1 MCGQLVLNHK
11 FEANLS
17 YTVRPSCHK
26 NKILLL
32 KEILIVSFS
41 NNELY
46 MVFPLMAEMR
56 TVRETASVVRGSIKG
71 KGKHLIS
78 LRKVRL

>member
-17 YTVRPSCHK
+17 YTVRPYHK

-32 KEILIVSFS
+32 QEIFIVSFS

-56 TVRETASVVRGSIKG
+56 TVRETASVVRSSIKS
-71 KGKHLIS
+71 KRKHFIS